1 MKVSQEEYDLLT
13 ELAEQYDYPD
23 LDPDK
28 HVTANM
34 LAEKLKVSHRS
45 ACDRLMG
52 LYNKGDLDR
61 ERVRLPNGNRAWGY
75 FRKTRQ

>member
-34 LAEKLKVSHRS
+34 LADKLGVSHR
-45 ACDRLMG
+45 AAWGRLEKS
-52 LYNKGDLDR
+52 YKSGDLER

-75 FRKTRQ
+75 FRAN